1 MNDQKVT
8 EFTRPK
14 SEVKTS
20 GWFLQN
26 QWRLLPFFL
35 MLLDGILLFA
45 ALNLSFF
52 IRFGLHLS
60 IFQNEALNS
69 PTYYITLDMFLI
81 LFCWI
86 TFALLGNYNWHNL
99 LSGLKEYSQIF
110 NGITYMV
117 ILILA
122 VAFLTPIFILSRGW
136 LMMTW
141 VLAILFLCI
150 GRFSFRRLIYALRLK
165 GYFLRRTL
173 IIGSN
178 DEAQSLATQL
188 NDRSHSGMAILGF
201 LDNDCQPGKTVIE
214 GYRCLGGLQQ
224 LDEIIESQAVEELIV
239 TTSDLSQEQIMAI
252 FRQYGV
258 SRKVSVHLSS
268 GLYEMITTGVEVNVL
283 SGVPLL
289 RVNHVRL
296 TGMESLLKNI
306 MDYTISIL
314 LFFPLL
320 LIMAVIGVAIKIDS
334 PGPIFHR
341 RRVLGVNGQPFY
353 ALKFRTMYVNG
364 DEILAAYPDLQ
375 IELAQN
381 HKLKNDPR
389 VTRVGALLRKTSLDE
404 LPQIFNVLA
413 GQMSIVGPRMISPQE
428 IDEYSQWDINLLTVK
443 PGITG
448 LWQVSG
454 RSDVTYKERVRLDM
468 YYIRNYSI
476 WLDIEILLRTF
487 PTVLKRRGA
496 Y

>member
-1 MNDQKVT
+1 MTDQKVT
-8 EFTRPK
+8 DFIIPK

-26 QWRLLPFFL
+26 QWKLLPSML
-35 MLLDGILLFA
+35 MLVDGILLFA

-52 IRFGLHLS
+52 IRFGLRLS

-69 PTYYITLDMFLI
+69 PSYYITLDLFLV
-81 LFCWI
+81 LFCWVA
-86 TFALLGNYNWHNL
+86 FGLLGNYNWHNL
-99 LSGLKEYSQIF
+99 MSGLKEYSQIF

-117 ILILA
+117 ILVLA
-122 VAFLTPIFILSRGW
+122 VAFLTPVFILSRGW

-141 VLAILFLCI
+141 VLAILFLCV
-150 GRFSFRRLIYALRLK
+150 GRFSFRRLIYTLRRK
-165 GYFLRRTL
+165 GFFLRRTL
-173 IIGSN
+173 ILGSN
-178 DEAQSLATQL
+178 EEAQSLAAQL

-201 LDNDCQPGKTVIE
+201 LDNECQPGKTVIE
-214 GYRCLGGLQQ
+214 GYQCLGGIHQ
-224 LDEIIESQAVEELIV
+224 LDEIIESQAVEELIL
-239 TTSDLSQEQIMAI
+239 TTSDLSQEQIMTI

-296 TGMESLLKNI
+296 TGMESLLKII

-320 LIMAVIGVAIKIDS
+320 LVMAVIGVAIKLDS
-334 PGPIFHR
+334 PGPVLHR

-353 ALKFRTMYVNG
+353 ALKFRTMFVNG
-364 DEILAAYPDLQ
+364 DQILAAHPELQ
-375 IELAQN
+375 ADLAQN

-389 VTRVGALLRKTSLDE
+389 VTRVGALLRKTSFDE

-443 PGITG
+443 PGMTG

-454 RSDVTYKERVRLDM
+454 RSDVSYKERVRLDM

-476 WLDIEILLRTF
+476 WLDLEILLRTI